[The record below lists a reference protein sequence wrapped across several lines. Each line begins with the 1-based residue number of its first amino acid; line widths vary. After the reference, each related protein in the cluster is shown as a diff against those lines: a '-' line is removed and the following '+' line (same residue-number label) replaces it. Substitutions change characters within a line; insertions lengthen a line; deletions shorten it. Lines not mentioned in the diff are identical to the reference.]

1 MTKHKEYMLHS
12 LSHRIVTAT
21 NTNIS
26 KKNTKNQRSTW
37 ESEAISLAKSR
48 RYKNKMDICW
58 AIKRRIDLEE
68 GRSFTAGYICCSIKI
83 SATSLKEII
92 RNGKTMKN

>member
-1 MTKHKEYMLHS
+1 MLHS
-12 LSHRIVTAT
+12 LSHRVVTAT

-26 KKNTKNQRSTW
+26 KKKTKNQRSTW

-83 SATSLKEII
+83 SADNLKEII
-92 RNGKTMKN
+92 KNSHFVKI